1 MDQRDSDLKSLIGG
15 ITALTEDLKPVENI
29 GRYNRLHG
37 RRQKLIFA
45 LLNHESSEAGLTQL
59 LNHED
64 AALRG
69 IGSFAQGLFEA
80 KGTAAAES
88 RPARRKLFPFEPLP
102 PKCSRAQAE
111 TLIRNAL

>member
-1 MDQRDSDLKSLIGG
+1 MDQRDSDLKSLIDG
-15 ITALTEDLKPVENI
+15 ITALTEDLKPVEHI

-80 KGTAAAES
+80 KGTAA
-88 RPARRKLFPFEPLP
+88 RNPTLPAGSSFRSNLF
-102 PKCSRAQAE
+102 RQ
-111 TLIRNAL
+111 NARGHRLKP